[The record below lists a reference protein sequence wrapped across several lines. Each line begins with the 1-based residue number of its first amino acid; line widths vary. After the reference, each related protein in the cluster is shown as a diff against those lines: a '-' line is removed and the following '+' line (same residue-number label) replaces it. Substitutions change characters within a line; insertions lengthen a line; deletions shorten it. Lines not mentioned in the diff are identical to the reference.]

1 MMTEGKNLNQRE
13 NKTYR
18 GRERH
23 REREKGMWTLYK
35 NYKDRRTREDVQ
47 KGEEQDEETENP
59 LTKKEREANA

>member
-1 MMTEGKNLNQRE
+1 
-13 NKTYR
+13 
-18 GRERH
+18 
-23 REREKGMWTLYK
+23 MWTLYK